1 MQFGKLDHINDIG
14 DSISL
19 DQLVER
25 GEIAIPAVNTIVCIS
40 GICCGKPESK
50 EGRTIL
56 LRDDPK
62 GASSFFNEL
71 KIDIRANNTN
81 KQLNKKAVKT
91 LLRKISCGTHVA
103 VLGRV
108 EKLDQDYV
116 PEKDGF
122 EALKFKL
129 VVDSDDHSLV
139 YTETEVV
146 PLLSRQQSQP
156 SYIHVYPATV
166 DGKRLDVGD
175 SIKKTNKRVFCKGTA
190 SNDEIKKFVIAFKN
204 SFAGDIFVGVEESGE
219 ITGMEGTHG
228 QLTDWREEMGKTIG
242 NILPGTADSVSFC
255 ENDEEATTKIGK
267 ECFIS
272 VMELG
277 VCKSEVEKV
286 SVIAWIHVPKGL
298 SAPVYFSTQKDV
310 NAFVRVGAETKGII
324 DFQRLFSSLESLSS
338 HKIKL
343 ITNKEQYIKD
353 QVDKTFAKKTKVH
366 PFKVFKT
373 IGPERDNREFKMIFG
388 NNPIKKI
395 VEEYVAEYCCGFLN
409 SNPGIVYFGVQEDEE
424 SRVGHVIGIVIPPEQ
439 REELAKKSFAVL
451 SDFYPPVNSSL
462 VFMLFSTVSVP
473 PDWVFKYP
481 KTYVEKSGKCVL
493 LNCSPEIVS
502 RKWQKFIKVNMPELF
517 CRVIRVKEDTFCIVG
532 KDLKSND
539 EQFMEIVDKFQQTN
553 SSKVRLAEMDESEL
567 EQILRDLCLVEI
579 EVRDHSLY
587 PIHMTKPLKTY
598 YFNDQGELLDLKP
611 EKLVSRFKVETR
623 YDFDVQKFLNDV
635 DRFDPSGSSYIM
647 VSSPFNLP
655 PLQRDLFGLVIP
667 KWTLAIDFDQ
677 DPKEEGHFFQT
688 FQELHDRYQKERDRS
703 LVTPDDNLDL
713 NADHGIC
720 WLAARGH
727 KGIATSLSEETQGK
741 PNWHT
746 THRRKI
752 VSLLNREITRNV
764 KPNKLHVVVFWDEGH
779 CNLVY
784 SLNLL
789 LADILS
795 INENTAL
802 TFVCSTAE
810 AYSDVSEGSIKDLKN
825 NYGNISMG
833 DNVCSLHVLAKYL
846 ACNLPE
852 TYRPENDYQVPQKV
866 YSENGSSIILPTP
879 LPQRLRQNIKG
890 RLKIMYM
897 NKSGNLDE
905 ESLNKE
911 RANFYS
917 GSQMTLRGLRGKIG
931 IEREKMSDLEQGF
944 KSLRNDKKSRVS
956 LIVVKADRGA
966 GTTTMCLQFLF
977 KNHERFPCAELIET
991 HRDLLS
997 SIEKINQITNLPVLL
1012 LVDEEVANLQEFLDF
1027 KKDAEVRRNVNIIF
1041 LLVEPAVHSTGKTI
1055 YKKSTA
1061 SWTKGKKSSLR
1072 CFGDSSLYG
1081 TSSYEEIELRKEL
1094 KPKERKELTDEL
1106 MEICSGMEEEEE
1118 KQDKLRDLMERAKYE
1133 NGRMLRSFAHFSLT
1147 VFGKK
1152 FCGLEDYVK
1161 FRLELAS
1168 EQQKDILAFL
1178 SLTHVFTDYA
1188 LPARALARLLN
1199 KNDVVMKSEF
1209 KNVYLRELL
1218 SPQSHET
1225 DSRRIS
1231 FLDVAEEILK
1241 QLAETTKLKTV
1252 DEDDENRDE
1261 YWSFIKYVS
1270 LKMARD
1276 VLSVNIGALKI
1287 DRLTRKLF
1295 IISEYESEKFSSLI
1309 RSMKSDNPDIARDT
1323 LLELVKV
1330 FKEHDSFNAHLL
1342 AHLAKYYMIEYKD
1355 FKEAKPRIEEAVQ
1368 ILPEDALLHHIHGDI
1383 IRHHVEALKSEVR
1396 VEMKDIVLYAIESS
1410 NCFKIVRDKRP
1421 RMSHGF
1427 ASDAMVRIT
1436 VMQAAIKAMGG
1447 GPEMSFVNCLIQM
1460 IDEWIGE
1467 GEKLTHDKQ
1476 YLLALIT
1483 DAYEYLNENS
1493 IDFEY
1498 KDKLME
1504 RFMDCIQNITD
1515 LNKLC
1520 EKLKTVKK
1528 SFTGKQAWIEEV
1540 IFQTLNL
1547 LCVLEIEGTENMTQ
1561 EELEKRLKI
1570 IEECGSRSKLD
1581 ERSMKYWFRYARDLT
1596 PPPTLQDAKKRVQ
1609 QRTESARR
1617 KNGISPLAEFYKYE
1631 VKFI

>member
-1 MQFGKLDHINDIG
+1 MKGRLEKLDHFNDFSE
-14 DSISL
+14 SISL
-19 DQLVER
+19 DQLVNSE
-25 GEIAIPAVNTIVCIS
+25 ETAIPAEGSIVCIS
-40 GICCGKPESK
+40 GICCGKPGSK
-50 EGRTIL
+50 NGRTIL

-71 KIDIRANNTN
+71 KIDIRAKNTN
-81 KQLNKKAVKT
+81 KQLNKKAVKK
-91 LLRKISCGTHVA
+91 LLQKISCGTHVA

-108 EKLDQDYV
+108 EKLDQDYA
-116 PEKDGF
+116 PEDAGF

-129 VVDSDDHSLV
+129 VVDSDDHGLV
-139 YTETEVV
+139 YLETEVV
-146 PLLSRQQSQP
+146 PALLSRQQSQP
-156 SYIHVYPATV
+156 SYTYIYPTTFN
-166 DGKRLDVGD
+166 GKRLNVGD
-175 SIKKTNKRVFCKGTA
+175 FIKKTNKKVFFKGTA
-190 SNDEIKKFVIAFKN
+190 SNDDIKKFVIAFKN
-204 SFAGDIFVGVEESGE
+204 SFAGDIFVGVEESGK
-219 ITGMEGTHG
+219 ITGMEGTHS
-228 QLTDWREEMGKTIG
+228 QLTDWREEMGKTIA
-242 NILPGTADSVSFC
+242 NILPRTAYPVSFC
-255 ENDEEATTKIGK
+255 ENDEEATTKIGE
-267 ECFIS
+267 ECLIS

-277 VCKSEVEKV
+277 DCKSEMKKV
-286 SVIAWIHVPKGL
+286 SVIALIHVPKGS
-298 SAPVYFSTQKDV
+298 SAPVYFSTRKDV
-310 NAFVRVGAETKGII
+310 NAFVRVGAETKRII
-324 DFQRLFSSLESLSS
+324 DFQKLFSCLESLSS
-338 HKIKL
+338 RKIKL
-343 ITNKEQYIKD
+343 ITNNDQRSEYIND

-366 PFKVFKT
+366 PFKVFRT
-373 IGPERDNREFKMIFG
+373 IGPDSNNRVFKMIFG
-388 NNPIKKI
+388 NNPVKKI
-395 VEEYVAEYCCGFLN
+395 VEEYVAGYCCGFLN
-409 SNPGIVYFGVQEDEE
+409 CNPGIVYFGVQKDEE
-424 SRVGHVIGIVIPPEQ
+424 SGVGHVIGMVIPPGE
-439 REELAKKSFAVL
+439 RKELAKKSFAVL

-462 VFMLFSTVSVP
+462 VSMLFSTVSVP

-517 CRVIRVKEDTFCIVG
+517 CRVIRVKEDTFCIVA
-532 KDLKSND
+532 KDLKSNV
-539 EQFMEIVDKFQQTN
+539 EQFMKIVDTFQQTN
-553 SSKVRLAEMDESEL
+553 ASKVCLVEMDDSEL
-567 EQILRDLCLVEI
+567 EQILKDLCLVEI
-579 EVRDHSLY
+579 EVDRSPY

-598 YFNDQGELLDLKP
+598 YLNDQGQFLDLKS
-611 EKLVSRFKVETR
+611 EQLVSRFKVETR

-635 DRFDPSGSSYIM
+635 DHFDPSGNSYIM
-647 VSSPFNLP
+647 VTSPFNLP
-655 PLQRDLFGLVIP
+655 ASQRDLSGLVIP
-667 KWTLAIDFDQ
+667 KWTLSIDFDQ

-727 KGIATSLSEETQGK
+727 RGIATSLSEETQGR

-752 VSLLNREITRNV
+752 ISLLNRKITRNV

-802 TFVCSTAE
+802 TFVCSTAA

-825 NYGNISMG
+825 NYGNISISE
-833 DNVCSLHVLAKYL
+833 NVCSLHVLAKYL
-846 ACNLPE
+846 ACYLPE

-911 RANFYS
+911 RTNFYC
-917 GSQMTLRGLRGKIG
+917 GSQMTLLGLRGKIG
-931 IEREKMSDLEQGF
+931 IEREKMAVLEQRF
-944 KSLRNDKKSRVS
+944 KRLCDDKKSRVS

-977 KNHERFPCAELIET
+977 KKHERFPCAQLIET
-991 HRDLLS
+991 HRGLLS

-1027 KKDAEVRRNVNIIF
+1027 KNDAEVRRNVNIIF
-1041 LLVEPAVHSTGKTI
+1041 LFVEPAVHSTSKTI

-1061 SWTKGKKSSLR
+1061 SWTKGKISPLR

-1094 KPKERKELTDEL
+1094 KLKERKELTDEL
-1106 MEICSGMEEEEE
+1106 MELCSGMEEEQE
-1118 KQDKLRDLMERAKYE
+1118 KQEKLRDLMKRAKYE

-1147 VFGKK
+1147 VFGKR
-1152 FCGLEDYVK
+1152 FCGLKDYVK

-1178 SLTHVFTDYA
+1178 SLTHVFTDYT
-1188 LPARALARLLN
+1188 LPVCALARLLN
-1199 KNDVVMKSEF
+1199 KNDVVIKSEF

-1218 SPQSHET
+1218 SPPAHET

-1252 DEDDENRDE
+1252 DEDDESGDE

-1270 LKMARD
+1270 LKMARE
-1276 VLSVNIGALKI
+1276 VLSVNIGASKI

-1309 RSMKSDNPDIARDT
+1309 RSMKSDNPNIARDT
-1323 LLELVKV
+1323 LLALVEV

-1368 ILPEDALLHHIHGDI
+1368 ISPEDALLHHIHGDI

-1410 NCFKIVRDKRP
+1410 NCFQIVRDKRP

-1436 VMQAAIKAMGG
+1436 VMQAAIKAMEGG
-1447 GPEMSFVNCLIQM
+1447 TEMNFVDCLIQM
-1460 IDEWIGE
+1460 IDKWIDE
-1467 GEKLTHDKQ
+1467 GGKLTYDKQ

-1504 RFMDCIQNITD
+1504 RFMGCIQNVTE

-1520 EKLKTVKK
+1520 EKLKSVKK

-1540 IFQTLNL
+1540 VIQTYSL
-1547 LCVLEIEGTENMTQ
+1547 LCVLEIERTENMTP
-1561 EELEKRLKI
+1561 EELEIRIKK

-1596 PPPTLQDAKKRVQ
+1596 PPPTLQDASKRVKQ
-1609 QRTESARR
+1609 WIESARR
-1617 KNGISPLAEFYKYE
+1617 KDGISPHAEFYK
-1631 VKFI
+1631 